1 MIRKFSLHS
10 LVIVFGMLSL
20 VAVSGMGFAASAWQ
34 DEWERVLRAAKSE
47 GKLSLIGPLG
57 GDRRDALSQAF
68 QSKYGITVEYHPD
81 AGAGIF
87 PRLNA
92 ERKAGLYL
100 WDVLISGTSTA
111 RGADSKQ
118 IPGPT
123 GAGSHPAGGQ
133 GAQILARRGD
143 RVSRSRSPNFNY
155 DPLSPRNTICQFQ
168 SR

>member
-68 QSKYGITVEYHPD
+68 QSKYGIAVEYHPD
-81 AGAGIF
+81 AGRYFSKAQ
-87 PRLNA
+87 RRA
-92 ERKAGLYL
+92 EG
-100 WDVLISGTSTA
+100 WPISLGC
-111 RGADSKQ
+111 AD
-118 IPGPT
+118 
-123 GAGSHPAGGQ
+123 
-133 GAQILARRGD
+133 
-143 RVSRSRSPNFNY
+143 
-155 DPLSPRNTICQFQ
+155 
-168 SR
+168 